1 MSRKAEFVS
10 VSEKP
15 ATKYFE
21 WASED
26 KSFKYYDKSEKKNI
40 NVPLPLRFLVLKEFH
55 TVKGWHDPSQS
66 GLYSNEVPNIGQD
79 PLEVKSFKGGLI
91 CKGIYKD
98 IKEQVQAN
106 GGHYVKSIYAML
118 ENGDVVNF
126 QLKGSAVQEWG
137 EAFNKC
143 RNRFA
148 DEWVICEG
156 AEDRKKGRVNY
167 SVPVFKFNG
176 VTSDQ
181 EAALADEA
189 YERLGASLKV
199 RSEESPA
206 YRVEK
211 ENPAP
216 IGQELEDDDDLP
228 F

>member
-1 MSRKAEFVS
+1 MSRKTEFVS
-10 VSEKP
+10 VSERP
-15 ATKYFE
+15 ATKYLE
-21 WASED
+21 WASEE

-40 NVPLPLRFLVLKEFH
+40 LVGLPLRFLVLKEFH
-55 TVKGWHDPSQS
+55 TVKGWDDKSQS
-66 GLYSNEVPNIGQD
+66 GIYSNEVPNIGTD
-79 PLEVKSFKGGLI
+79 PLEVKAFKGGLI
-91 CKGIYKD
+91 AKGIYKE
-98 IKEQVQAN
+98 IKEQIHAS
-106 GGHYVKSIYAML
+106 GGHYVKSIYAMT
-118 ENGDVVNF
+118 EDGEVVNF

-156 AEDRKKGRVNY
+156 ADDRKKGRVNY

-176 VTSDQ
+176 VTSDK
-181 EAALADEA
+181 ESALADEA
-189 YERLGASLKV
+189 YERLGTALKV

-216 IGQELEDDDDLP
+216 IGQELDDDDDLP